1 MTMTRTF
8 SLFNL
13 VVQTSEGKKTLHF
26 KRKAEAERQIEILG
40 QCGLIATLEVEKR
53 TVEL

>member
-13 VVQTSEGKKTLHF
+13 VVETSEGKKKLHF

-40 QCGLIATLEVEKR
+40 QCGLVAVLEIEKR
-53 TVEL
+53 TVEI